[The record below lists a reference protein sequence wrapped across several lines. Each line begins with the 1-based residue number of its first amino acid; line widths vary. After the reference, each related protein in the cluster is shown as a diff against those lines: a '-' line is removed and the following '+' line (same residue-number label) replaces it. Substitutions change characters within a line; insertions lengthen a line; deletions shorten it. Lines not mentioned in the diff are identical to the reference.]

1 MQMSRETHDARDLVE
16 LVLCA
21 QTVYISV
28 IAQTHHAPFEAHHT
42 VRGAPPC
49 GHRRDEQE
57 RDAAMQHRQSM
68 SRTRDSIGQSCAPA
82 GRAEMTPRR
91 MGRAIFIMGPA
102 DTVEGEPRRRLRGA
116 F

>member
-28 IAQTHHAPFEAHHT
+28 IAQTHHDRLDT
-42 VRGAPPC
+42 PPC

-102 DTVEGEPRRRLRGA
+102 DTAEGEPRRRLRGA